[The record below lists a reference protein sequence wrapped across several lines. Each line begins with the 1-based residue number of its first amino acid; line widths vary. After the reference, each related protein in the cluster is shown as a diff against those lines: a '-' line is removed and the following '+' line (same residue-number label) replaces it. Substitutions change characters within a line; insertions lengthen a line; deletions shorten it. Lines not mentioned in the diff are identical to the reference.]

1 MCYKHL
7 LHHPHSRWF
16 SVSHVSV
23 FRNTKNSAALNR
35 LKPITK
41 VRFAHSRVQIFRK
54 AQLLFRARSCASL
67 LFHRTHFPMKE
78 QRKCPEGTSLTMKTY
93 MVKKSF
99 GALSF
104 PVPHLITAG
113 GKCFPITLLSTL
125 PAQSVHRYCLFSYI
139 QHLPVLF
146 PHY

>member
-1 MCYKHL
+1 MFACDILYCRDRVL
-7 LHHPHSRWF
+7 TASETGSTEQP
-16 SVSHVSV
+16 SVPE
-23 FRNTKNSAALNR
+23 R
-35 LKPITK
+35 TK
-41 VRFAHSRVQIFRK
+41 VCFAHSRVQIFRK